1 MKKLIILL
9 FLSILSAHN
18 IEEITKMIQ
27 LLKEREVKYI
37 KVGKVYDPF
46 YPPKQVKKK
55 KITKFNFMKEK
66 KDKVKKKS
74 SNYNLEVIFGN
85 KVKISG
91 QWYKI
96 GQMIGNHKIIRKERE
111 IFLKNGRKYL
121 SLKRK
126 TGLRIK

>member
-18 IEEITKMIQ
+18 VEEITKMIQ
-27 LLKEREVKYI
+27 LLKEREVKYV
-37 KVGKVYDPF
+37 KVGELYDPF

-55 KITKFNFMKEK
+55 KITKFNFMKAK

-85 KVKISG
+85 KVKING

-96 GQMIGNHKIIRKERE
+96 GQMIGNYKIIRKKRE
-111 IFLKNGRKYL
+111 IFLKNGSKYL

>member
-18 IEEITKMIQ
+18 VKEITKMIQ
-27 LLKEREVKYI
+27 LLKEREVKYV

-46 YPPKQVKKK
+46 NPPKQVKKT

-66 KDKVKKKS
+66 KDKVKKEN

-96 GQMIGNHKIIRKERE
+96 GQMIGNYKIIRKERE
-111 IFLKNGRKYL
+111 IFLKDNSEYI

-126 TGLRIK
+126 IGLRIK